1 MTRSK
6 VGYFFDRSFFLS
18 TSRSFRVLLRS
29 FVNVAET
36 LSVVDRQD
44 PVVVI
49 GCLLPNIHSSEK
61 HVSTQAKKFT
71 SEVKRIL

>member
-1 MTRSK
+1 MIRSK
-6 VGYFFDRSFFLS
+6 VGYFLTGHFFVYFKEFPCPSEIL
-18 TSRSFRVLLRS
+18 
-29 FVNVAET
+29 VNVAET

-61 HVSTQAKKFT
+61 HVSTQAKRFT